1 MLTQICSKREKSQQ
15 KANFTAYAN
24 IHSFRKFREFV
35 ILVYLGMRPATQVN
49 SAWPSLR
56 G

>member
-1 MLTQICSKREKSQQ
+1 VNFQTLVLGVEWTKLTQICRYQS
-15 KANFTAYAN
+15 
-24 IHSFRKFREFV
+24 
-35 ILVYLGMRPATQVN
+35 MWPATQVN

>member
-1 MLTQICSKREKSQQ
+1 
-15 KANFTAYAN
+15 
-24 IHSFRKFREFV
+24 
-35 ILVYLGMRPATQVN
+35 LVLVGNVLGHIDEVNQRWAQLVLGWVTVGRQVNRLGMQPATQVN